1 MESFIRELRKCE
13 LPAVPNFFR
22 VIAIPTTVKLHKGLG
37 PAVLGQEGNQIG
49 VVGLC
54 VGRIVIVPMNRSLVM
69 PEATPAPAV

>member
-1 MESFIRELRKCE
+1 
-13 LPAVPNFFR
+13 
-22 VIAIPTTVKLHKGLG
+22 VIAIPTTVKLHKGLR